1 VPFFIAMH
9 ILLLNGPN
17 LNRIADR
24 EVEYYGS
31 TNFEDYLPYLKNRFA
46 HTQFTY
52 EQTNHEGVLVDKI
65 QGASTYAH
73 GIVLNAGAYTH
84 TSIAIRDAIGSVN
97 IPVVE
102 VHLSNILA
110 RESFRAYSYL
120 AAVCSG
126 TITGFGL
133 YSYDLA
139 IQALQDQ
146 SAPRE

>member
-1 VPFFIAMH
+1 MH

-17 LNRIADR
+17 LNRLSDR
-24 EVEYYGS
+24 EAKYYGS
-31 TNFEDYLPYLKNRFA
+31 TNIDDYLPNLKNRFA
-46 HTQFTY
+46 NIQFTY
-52 EQTNHEGVLVDKI
+52 EQTNHEGVLVDRI
-65 QGASTYAH
+65 QEASSYAI

-84 TSIAIRDAIGSVN
+84 TSIAIRDAVSSVT

-110 RESFRAYSYL
+110 RESFRAHSYL
-120 AAVCSG
+120 APVCSG

-139 IQALQDQ
+139 IHSLIDQ
-146 SAPRE
+146 RAPME

>member
-1 VPFFIAMH
+1 MH

-17 LNRIADR
+17 LNLLGNR

-31 TNFEDYLPYLKNRFA
+31 TNFEEYLPYLKNRFA
-46 HTQFTY
+46 QTKITY
-52 EQTNHEGVLVDKI
+52 EQTNHEGVLVDRI
-65 QGASTYAH
+65 QEASAYSN

-84 TSIAIRDAIGSVN
+84 TSIALRDAISSVK
-97 IPVVE
+97 IPVIE

-110 RESFRAYSYL
+110 RESFRALSYL
-120 AAVCSG
+120 APVCSG

-139 IQALQDQ
+139 IQSLIDQ
-146 SAPRE
+146 SAPSE